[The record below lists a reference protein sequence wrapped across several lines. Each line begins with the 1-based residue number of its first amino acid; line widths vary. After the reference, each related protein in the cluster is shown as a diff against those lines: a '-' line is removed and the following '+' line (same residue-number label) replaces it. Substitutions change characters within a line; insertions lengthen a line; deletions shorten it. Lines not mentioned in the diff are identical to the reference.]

1 MSILPPEMQHYFVK
15 FKYLFIFVAWLL
27 THLLHLLCLEFE
39 EVQLELDPATLLE
52 LDGPGEAAEADPRQ
66 VVVQRGALLP
76 RQLVI
81 AGQVPGKQQIL
92 VWESWNFALN
102 IAHFLLEDLT
112 NHLQFWS

>member
-15 FKYLFIFVAWLL
+15 FKYLFIFV

-39 EVQLELDPATLLE
+39 EVQLELDPASFLE

-76 RQLVI
+76 RQLII
-81 AGQVPGKQQIL
+81 AGQVPGTQQIL
-92 VWESWNFALN
+92 VLESWNFALK
-102 IAHFLLEDLT
+102 HFI
-112 NHLQFWS
+112 FWKI

>member
-15 FKYLFIFVAWLL
+15 FKYLFIFVVVTWLL

-39 EVQLELDPATLLE
+39 EVQLELDPAALLE

-76 RQLVI
+76 RQLII
-81 AGQVPGKQQIL
+81 AGQVPGTQQIL
-92 VWESWNFALN
+92 VLESWNFALKHFFFWN
-102 IAHFLLEDLT
+102 I
-112 NHLQFWS
+112 